1 MNADLVA
8 MAELMRRET
17 GITTRPPQLPSLEAA
32 MRRVEPTMTA
42 NDFVSAI
49 TDSGTRAPLLERMID
64 EFTIKETFFFRQR
77 PDLDAIHWPSL
88 VDPGAGVRFPGSAR
102 LGGGDGLR

>member
-17 GITTRPPQLPSLEAA
+17 GITTKPPQLPSLEAA

-49 TDSGTRAPLLERMID
+49 TDSGTRAPLL
-64 EFTIKETFFFRQR
+64 
-77 PDLDAIHWPSL
+77 
-88 VDPGAGVRFPGSAR
+88 GADDR
-102 LGGGDGLR
+102 